1 MALALVQEVVSFP
14 NNLDVHQKAPTSPE
28 NHGTF
33 KYQAVLLY
41 SLSNK
46 KVPLQHQIMVN
57 IMILY
62 SSLDSKLKWV

>member
-14 NNLDVHQKAPTSPE
+14 NNLDIHQKAPTSPE

-46 KVPLQHQIMVN
+46 NAPTTSNNGKYNDFVF
-57 IMILY
+57 
-62 SSLDSKLKWV
+62 